1 MALRTTHHA
10 LRTIMKPFDKIVLT
24 LLALLT
30 LSILGMVWVSGRMG
44 VAIEEIIP
52 AEGEQQVS
60 TRADIRIIF
69 GRPMDIT
76 AVPDLTISPT
86 ITGTTR
92 WEGPDT
98 LVFSPAAPLAA
109 NSRYEVTLPA
119 GLPSQDGRILTDP
132 LTWQFQTGSPR
143 VIYIAWDTE
152 RLGNQL
158 YVVDLEGGDPLT
170 LTDEETN
177 VLDYAVAPNGQ
188 TIAYSV
194 SRSSDGGSDIWLI
207 DADGDNRRLLVDC
220 PDGACSRPAWAPDGQ
235 RLIYERRSFA
245 GVGGPPGPPRLWW
258 YDLAADATL
267 AVFSDTQ
274 WLGYGVNF
282 SPDGEWISYVAPNT
296 QGIEVYNLQT
306 SQNLFILSRTGEQ
319 AAWSPTNNELM
330 MTQLQLETAEFAIH
344 IVRASLETE
353 EVANVSGDVPNND
366 SWPAYSPDGEWV
378 AFTRQ
383 AAGSV
388 GGKQLWLMRPDG
400 SDAYPLTDNVDAHH
414 GAPQWS
420 LDGRYLTVQRFLLSA
435 PENMGIWLLEIET
448 GEIRELATPGV
459 SPSWLP

>member
-1 MALRTTHHA
+1 
-10 LRTIMKPFDKIVLT
+10 MKSFDKLVLSLLAALT
-24 LLALLT
+24 LGVLA
-30 LSILGMVWVSGRMG
+30 MVLVGGRLG
-44 VAIEEIIP
+44 VAVTELIP

-60 TRADIRIIF
+60 TRADIRLTF
-69 GRPMDIT
+69 ERPMDVT
-76 AVPDLTISPT
+76 AVPTFTFSPAVS
-86 ITGTTR
+86 GAAR
-92 WEGPDT
+92 WEGPYT
-98 LVFSPAAPLAA
+98 LVFSPDMPLAA

-119 GLPSQDGRILTDP
+119 GLPSQDGRTLTDP
-132 LTWQFQTGSPR
+132 ITWQFQTGAPR
-143 VIYIAWDTE
+143 VAYIAWDTE
-152 RLGNQL
+152 RQGNQL
-158 YVVDLEGGDPLT
+158 YVVGIDGSEPLT

-177 VLDYAVAPNGQ
+177 VLDYAAAPNGQ
-188 TIAYSV
+188 SIAYSV

-207 DADGDNRRLLVDC
+207 DADGDNRRLLIDC
-220 PDGACSRPAWAPDGQ
+220 PDGACSRPAWSPDGQ

-258 YDLAADATL
+258 YDLVADDTL

-306 SQNLFILSRTGEQ
+306 GQNLFVLSRTGEQ
-319 AAWSPTNNELM
+319 AAWSPANNELM

-353 EVANVSGDVPNND
+353 EVANVSGEVPNND

-388 GGKQLWLMRPDG
+388 GGKQVWLMRPDG
-400 SDAYPLTDNVDAHH
+400 SEAHPLTDNLDAHH

-420 LDGRYLTVQRFLLSA
+420 PDGRYLAMQRFLLSA
-435 PENMGIWLLEIET
+435 PENMGIWLLDVET